1 MAGEDFDLAEIF
13 RIHGDNIVGR
23 VSKAFPGQVVS
34 YDPATQ
40 CADVQPMLKRQLL
53 DDDGNKV
60 YESLPLLPA
69 VPICF
74 PRAGGYCITLPMA
87 AGDFVWVNCSDA
99 SMAEW
104 LATGQESEPWD
115 TRKHGLSGAIAY
127 PGVYPDTKPL
137 ASGDHSARVAGM
149 VIGKDGGDEQI
160 RIQPG
165 VIQLGAAASDF
176 VALSQ
181 KVLTVLQNIQSA
193 FNTHMHPT
201 AGTGSPSPPTIP
213 MPAPSPVAASKVK
226 AQ

>member
-34 YDPATQ
+34 YDPSTQ
-40 CADVQPMLKRQLL
+40 CADIQPMLKRQLL

-69 VPICF
+69 VPIAF
-74 PRAGGYCITLPMA
+74 PRAGGYCITLPLA

-127 PGVYPDTKPL
+127 
-137 ASGDHSARVAGM
+137 
-149 VIGKDGGDEQI
+149 
-160 RIQPG
+160 
-165 VIQLGAAASDF
+165 
-176 VALSQ
+176 
-181 KVLTVLQNIQSA
+181 
-193 FNTHMHPT
+193 
-201 AGTGSPSPPTIP
+201 
-213 MPAPSPVAASKVK
+213 
-226 AQ
+226 